1 MNDPI
6 ETPSPDDFVYRH
18 RGITRV
24 WHWVN
29 VVTLGVLLMSGLGIF
44 AAHPRLYWG
53 QAGANADPAW
63 LAIGKVADA
72 FPTWATIPGHF
83 DLAGSRRWHFAA
95 AWIFAVGL
103 LLFQLAS
110 LANRHMVRDLH
121 ISRAE
126 WSPRHLWNDI
136 KMHARL
142 RLPTGEAARR
152 YNTLQKISYVAVI
165 FILLPLMIFTGLT
178 MSPGID
184 AGWPWLLDIFGGRQ
198 SARSIHFI
206 CAFLLVA
213 FVLVHLAMVVLA
225 GPLNEIRSMIT
236 GWYRL
241 PRSLEDD
248 Q

>member
-1 MNDPI
+1 MKDFV
-6 ETPSPDDFVYRH
+6 ETPRRDIVYRH
-18 RGITRV
+18 RSITRL
-24 WHWVN
+24 WHWIN
-29 VVTLGVLLMSGLGIF
+29 VVMLCILLMSGLGIF

-53 QAGANADPAW
+53 AAGANADPAW
-63 LAIGKVADA
+63 LTIGTVADA
-72 FPTWATIPGHF
+72 FPAWATIPGHF

-95 AWIFAVGL
+95 AWIFALGL

-110 LANRHMVRDLH
+110 LANRHIARDLH
-121 ISRAE
+121 IRRAE
-126 WSPRHLWNDI
+126 WSPRHIWDDI

-142 RLPTGEAARR
+142 QLPTGEAARY
-152 YNTLQKISYVAVI
+152 YNTLQKISYVTVI

-184 AGWPWLLDIFGGRQ
+184 AAWPWLLDIFGGRQ

-213 FVLVHLAMVVLA
+213 FVVVHLAMVVLA
-225 GPLNEIRSMIT
+225 GSVNEIRSMIT

-241 PRSLEDD
+241 PPQREDEP
-248 Q
+248 

>member
-1 MNDPI
+1 MSDHERGAYTPPTADAPLSFDPRQPGQTATAYI
-6 ETPSPDDFVYRH
+6 VDISKGETP
-18 RGITRV
+18 
-24 WHWVN
+24 
-29 VVTLGVLLMSGLGIF
+29 
-44 AAHPRLYWG
+44 
-53 QAGANADPAW
+53 
-63 LAIGKVADA
+63 
-72 FPTWATIPGHF
+72 
-83 DLAGSRRWHFAA
+83 AGSMEYQT
-95 AWIFAVGL
+95 IFAVGL

-110 LANRHMVRDLH
+110 LANRHVVRDLH
-121 ISRAE
+121 IGRAE
-126 WSPRHLWNDI
+126 WSPRHIWDDI

-213 FVLVHLAMVVLA
+213 FVVVHLAMVVLA
-225 GPLNEIRSMIT
+225 GPVNEIRSMIT

-241 PRSLEDD
+241 PRSLEDE